1 METDKSSDS
10 TPQVTGDLEHNV
22 RLVSLSGQF
31 LWALF
36 PTWKLGQKELKEN
49 ASLPRS
55 CNNNNTRNKGERKVR
70 RTFFHPRVRVPV
82 LARLL
87 EHIIY

>member
-1 METDKSSDS
+1 METDNSSGS

-36 PTWKLGQKELKEN
+36 PTWKLGQKEFKEMLLFLVP
-49 ASLPRS
+49 ATTT
-55 CNNNNTRNKGERKVR
+55 TRGIKGERKVR
-70 RTFFHPRVRVPV
+70 RTFLHPRVRVPV

-87 EHIIY
+87 EHII

>member
-1 METDKSSDS
+1 METDNSSGS

-36 PTWKLGQKELKEN
+36 PTWKLGQKE
-49 ASLPRS
+49 
-55 CNNNNTRNKGERKVR
+55 
-70 RTFFHPRVRVPV
+70 F
-82 LARLL
+82 
-87 EHIIY
+87 